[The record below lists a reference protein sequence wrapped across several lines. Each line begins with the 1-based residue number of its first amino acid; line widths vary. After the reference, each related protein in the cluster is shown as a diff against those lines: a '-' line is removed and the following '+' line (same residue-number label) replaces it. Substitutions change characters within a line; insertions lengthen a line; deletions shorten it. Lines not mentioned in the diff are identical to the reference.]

1 MSHELFA
8 DLSVEQQEVVSG
20 GAPAQ
25 AIDITLFASLLNTVG
40 ATSTSGPGGST
51 SASAGISDKRLTAG
65 LGTVIVDSPVLVLPV
80 IPPFPAL

>member
-25 AIDITLFASLLNTVG
+25 AIDTTLFASLLNTVA

-51 SASAGISDKRLTAG
+51 SSSAGISDKRFTAG
-65 LGTVIVDSPVLVLPV
+65 LGTVVVDNGIVIPV
-80 IPPFPAL
+80 IPAFPVL